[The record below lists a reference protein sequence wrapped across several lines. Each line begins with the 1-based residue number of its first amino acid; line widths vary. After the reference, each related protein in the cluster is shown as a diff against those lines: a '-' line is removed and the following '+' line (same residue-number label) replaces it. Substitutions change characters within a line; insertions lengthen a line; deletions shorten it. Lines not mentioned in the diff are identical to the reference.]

1 MKQKG
6 EFSML
11 QSCLDCAQRSD
22 RIFCDLEPEALEEFD
37 GMKSLQTYPRGTVLF
52 REGQTARGIFLL
64 CEGRVRLSVC
74 SESGRRMT
82 LRTAAPGEV
91 LGISAALSG
100 GVYEVTAEVVDDI
113 QAAEVRRKDLLNF
126 LHEHRDV
133 CLQVVNLLSEDLHEA
148 YDRVRAV
155 GLVRTRHANGHGSHG
170 HSLHL
175 H

>member
-1 MKQKG
+1 M
-6 EFSML
+6 S

-22 RIFCDLEPEALEEFD
+22 RIFCDLAPDALEEFD
-37 GMKSLQTYPRGTVLF
+37 GIKALQTYPRGTVLF

-82 LRTAAPGEV
+82 LFTTTAGEV
-91 LGISAALSG
+91 LGLSAVLSG
-100 GVYEVTAEVVDDI
+100 GIYEVTAEVVDQV
-113 QAAEVRRKDLLNF
+113 QAAEVRRKDLLHF
-126 LHEHRDV
+126 LHKHREV

-148 YDRVRAV
+148 YHRVRAV
-155 GLVRTRHANGHGSHG
+155 GLGRTRHPHNHG
-170 HSLHL
+170 LHL

>member
-1 MKQKG
+1 M
-6 EFSML
+6 S

-37 GMKSLQTYPRGTVLF
+37 GIKSLQAYPRGTVLF
-52 REGQTARGIFLL
+52 REGQPARGVFLL

-74 SESGRRMT
+74 SESGRRMS
-82 LRTAAPGEV
+82 LRTATAGEV
-91 LGISAALSG
+91 LGLSAALSG
-100 GVYEVTAEVVDDI
+100 GFYEVTAEVLDQV
-113 QAAEVRRKDLLNF
+113 QVAEVRRKDLLHF
-126 LHEHRDV
+126 LHQHCDV

-155 GLVRTRHANGHGSHG
+155 GLVRTRHPHNHG
-170 HSLHL
+170 LHL